1 MKTPCEKI
9 VWDVVPVI
17 KKEFA
22 KMLVNEFNCNQ
33 KEAAEKLDTTEA
45 AVSRYL
51 SGKRGV
57 LQIADKE
64 ILNEIRKSTQVISNN
79 NGIKISNEVCR
90 ICKLIRKKN
99 IIEGDSTIC

>member
-1 MKTPCEKI
+1 MKTPCEQI

-33 KEAAEKLDTTEA
+33 RETAKKLDTTEA
-45 AVSRYL
+45 AISRYI

-57 LQIADKE
+57 LEIVDEE
-64 ILNEIRKSTQVISNN
+64 ILDEIKKSAEEIVNKTKGSPVDEI
-79 NGIKISNEVCR
+79 CR

-99 IIEGDSTIC
+99 LIEGGSGVC

>member
-1 MKTPCEKI
+1 MKTPCEMI
-9 VWDVVPVI
+9 VWSVVPVI

-33 KEAAEKLDTTEA
+33 KQAAEKLDTTEA

-57 LQIADKE
+57 LEITDKE
-64 ILNEIRKSTQVISNN
+64 ILDEIRKSSAAISKN
-79 NGIKISNEVCR
+79 NGANTVQEVCR
-90 ICKLIRKKN
+90 ICKLIRKKDV
-99 IIEGDSTIC
+99 IDSVSDVC

>member
-9 VWDVVPVI
+9 VWDVVPFI

-22 KMLVNEFNCNQ
+22 KMLVYEFNCNQ

-57 LQIADKE
+57 LEITDKE
-64 ILNEIRKSTQVISNN
+64 ILGEIRKSSE
-79 NGIKISNEVCR
+79 KISKKNKINTSFEVCR

-99 IIEGDSTIC
+99 FIGNNPELC

>member
-1 MKTPCEKI
+1 MKTPCEQI

-33 KEAAEKLDTTEA
+33 RETAKKLGTTEA
-45 AVSRYL
+45 AISRYL

-57 LQIADKE
+57 LEIVDEE
-64 ILNEIRKSTQVISNN
+64 ILDEIKKFAAEIVSKNKCTSADEI
-79 NGIKISNEVCR
+79 CR

-99 IIEGDSTIC
+99 LIEGGSDVC

>member
-1 MKTPCEKI
+1 MKTPCEQI

-33 KEAAEKLDTTEA
+33 RETAKKLDTTEA
-45 AVSRYL
+45 AVSRYI

-57 LQIADKE
+57 LEIADKK
-64 ILNEIRKSTQVISNN
+64 ILNEIRKSSATIAKN
-79 NGIKISNEVCR
+79 NGKTAVQEVCR
-90 ICKLIRKKN
+90 ICKLMRKMN
-99 IIEGDSTIC
+99 LIEGHEIC